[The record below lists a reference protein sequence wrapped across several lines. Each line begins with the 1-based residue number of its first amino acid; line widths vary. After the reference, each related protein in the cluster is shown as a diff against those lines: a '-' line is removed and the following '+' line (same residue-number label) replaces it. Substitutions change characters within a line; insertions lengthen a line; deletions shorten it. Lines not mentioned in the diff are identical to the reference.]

1 MSFDDT
7 YLHSRATRAIPKKS
21 PFHFVGQMTFL
32 NANGKSQAMEY
43 NSLLEYHVAICSRY
57 RPDVVDVE
65 EQIAPIMVRHGTVR
79 ATPYWFDLRLTHR
92 NGQRTAISV
101 KPQRKAERHV
111 FRAKMEAV
119 ARVATMEAA
128 NRVCVA
134 TERNVDPIELANAKL
149 FHAARHPD
157 PYMDKKVTVKL
168 ASLTEPMSIR
178 DFLGACNIGSTGF
191 WSVIRLIHSGAAKVL
206 AVERITPRTIIAH
219 GENI

>member
-1 MSFDDT
+1 MRT
-7 YLHSRATRAIPKKS
+7 
-21 PFHFVGQMTFL
+21 
-32 NANGKSQAMEY
+32 ANRKQWST
-43 NSLLEYHVAICSRY
+43 SLLEYHVAICSRY
-57 RPDVVDVE
+57 QPDVVDVE

-79 ATPYWFDLRLTHR
+79 ATPYRFDLRLPHR

-111 FRAKMEAV
+111 FRAKMVAV
-119 ARVATMEAA
+119 ARVATMQAA

-157 PYMDKKVTVKL
+157 PYMDKKVTATL
-168 ASLTEPMSIR
+168 DALTEPMSIR
-178 DFLGACNIGSTGF
+178 DFLSACGVGSTGY
-191 WSVIRLIHSGAAKVL
+191 WSVIRLIRSGAVKVA
-206 AVERITPRTIIAH
+206 AVERITPRTVIAR